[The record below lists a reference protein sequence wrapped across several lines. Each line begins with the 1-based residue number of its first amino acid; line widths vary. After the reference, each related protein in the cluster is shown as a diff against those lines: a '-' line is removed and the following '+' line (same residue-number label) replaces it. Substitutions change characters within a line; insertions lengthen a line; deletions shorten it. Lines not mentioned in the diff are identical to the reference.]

1 MTQLTSTSEIGLKPS
16 TSVRTYQAPAN
27 IRSALFMPAL
37 SIPVAAEPHLGY
49 DFVKRLMDLAG
60 ATVLLFFVLLP
71 MLVTAIAIKL
81 TSRGPIFFRQRRLG
95 LGGRVFYCLKFRTMV
110 QDAEQRQAEVDHLN
124 VTNGPTFKHP
134 KDPRITSVGRFLRRS
149 SLDEL
154 PQIWNI
160 FRGEM
165 SLVGPRSLPVA
176 QNVYAPGQ
184 EVRLSVKPGLTCT
197 WQVSGRSTIGFE
209 RWMELDA

>member
-1 MTQLTSTSEIGLKPS
+1 MPDLVVPL
-16 TSVRTYQAPAN
+16 APEAH
-27 IRSALFMPAL
+27 
-37 SIPVAAEPHLGY
+37 VGY
-49 DFVKRLMDLAG
+49 NFVKRLTDLAG
-60 ATVLLFFVLLP
+60 ASALLFLVLVP

-95 LGGRVFYCLKFRTMV
+95 LGGREFYCLKFRTMV
-110 QDAEQRQAEVDHLN
+110 QDAEQRQAEVEHLN

-134 KDPRITSVGRFLRRS
+134 NDPRITAIGRFLRRS

-176 QNVYAPGQ
+176 QNRYAPGQ

-209 RWMELDA
+209 RWMELDAEYVRSRSLKGDIALILRTIPAVLSGKGAM